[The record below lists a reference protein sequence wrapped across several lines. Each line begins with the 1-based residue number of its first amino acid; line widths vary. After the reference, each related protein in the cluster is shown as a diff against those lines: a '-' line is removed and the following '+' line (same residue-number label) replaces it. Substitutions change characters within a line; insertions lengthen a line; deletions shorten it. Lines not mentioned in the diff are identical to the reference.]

1 MLALPFLLVRI
12 IYSGL
17 NAINL
22 NTNPGSNSTN
32 EFSPVTGSLA
42 VNICMG
48 FAMEIAVV
56 VLYAASGVWIRI
68 SAKRASVPGE
78 YPLPEV
84 PDPELGRDRHF
95 SR

>member
-1 MLALPFLLVRI
+1 
-12 IYSGL
+12 
-17 NAINL
+17 
-22 NTNPGSNSTN
+22 
-32 EFSPVTGSLA
+32 
-42 VNICMG
+42 MG

-68 SAKRASVPGE
+68 SARRDSVPSE

-95 SR
+95 AR